1 MKSLFIKPSIGCNKK
16 NIYKYLT
23 YKKKP
28 KSEID
33 FGFSDKGYLRF
44 YYKCKICGHLIAK
57 HKKSFFE
64 NLYSDLYF
72 KSTYG
77 NPKFLNQTFNRIRAL
92 PKKKSDNKQRIIRI
106 KKFLAKQIIAK
117 KIQILDIGSGT
128 GIFPISIHNNKFK
141 LTSIEPNKDCVKFI
155 LKKSNRKIKAISANF
170 LKISSKDL
178 TKYHLITFN
187 KVLEH
192 VEKPKLFLKKAIKF
206 LKKKGIIYIEVPD
219 VNAIYDKKE
228 GKNREEFA
236 LGHHHVF
243 SEKSLYN
250 LFVSCNMKV
259 VKIESIRDPSGKYT
273 LYGFGL
279 VC

>member
-1 MKSLFIKPSIGCNKK
+1 MKSKFIKPSVGCSKK

-23 YKKKP
+23 FRKRP

-33 FGFSDKGYLRF
+33 FGFSEKGYLRF

-72 KSTYG
+72 KSTYK
-77 NPKFLNQTFNRIRAL
+77 NPEFLSKTFNRIKAL
-92 PKKKSDNKQRIIRI
+92 PRKKSDNKKRITRI
-106 KKFLAKQIIAK
+106 KKFLSNRTSAK
-117 KIQILDIGSGT
+117 KIQILDVGSGI
-128 GIFPISIHNNKFK
+128 GIFPISIHNTKFK
-141 LTSIEPNKDCVKFI
+141 LTSIEPSKDCVKFI
-155 LKKSNRKIKAISANF
+155 TKKTNRKIKVICANF
-170 LKISSKDL
+170 LKISPKDL
-178 TKYHLITFN
+178 KKYHLITFN

-192 VEKPKLFLKKAIKF
+192 VEKPKFFLKKAINF
-206 LKKKGIIYIEVPD
+206 LKKPGIIYIEVPNVD
-219 VNAIYDKKE
+219 AINDKKE

-243 SEKSLYN
+243 SKKSLYN
-250 LFVSCNMKV
+250 LFISCNMKV
-259 VKIESIRDPSGKYT
+259 AKIKSIREPSGKYT

-279 VC
+279 LN